1 MWTRKPFLFLFSL
14 SPFVSVAQ
22 LDTIYVANSM
32 TTTIVF
38 DGDIVFA
45 DIGSK
50 LYEPRA
56 KDNVLLVNI
65 KPNVN
70 NAPPT
75 SLTVK
80 STTSVGVWLVVQN
93 NSPKKL
99 LYTPDADRAAML
111 AKSAAKTPAV
121 ERIESAEVETVPVKR
136 KETASRLNANATE
149 NREAGETSNSSNP
162 LNINDTFPADLKRK
176 VKNILKGPQM
186 FWDVAEKKNSMLLSL
201 YSINVDTK
209 YTYFTCKLAN
219 YSSIGFTLDFL
230 SIDRIPFTKSMR
242 KSQAGGVENIPLSY
256 EYFPVEVEP
265 DGQGVLVFA
274 MPLQA
279 FDDRD
284 MLEFKLSESGGSRT
298 LRFSFSCKSIS
309 KAKSI

>member
-1 MWTRKPFLFLFSL
+1 MWTRKVILFFLSL
-14 SPFVSVAQ
+14 SSFASVAQ
-22 LDTIYVANSM
+22 LDTIYVSNSM

-38 DGDIVFA
+38 DGNIVFA

-56 KDNVLLVNI
+56 KDNVLLVNV
-65 KPNVN
+65 KSNVN

-80 STTSVGVWLVVQN
+80 TATSVGVWLVVQN
-93 NSPKKL
+93 NSPRKL
-99 LYTPDADRAAML
+99 LYTPDADRAALL
-111 AKSAAKTPAV
+111 AKSLAKTSAT
-121 ERIESAEVETVPVKR
+121 ERIESQEVESLPVKR
-136 KETASRLNANATE
+136 KEIATKLNANVPE
-149 NREAGETSNSSNP
+149 NRDTNAPSDP
-162 LNINDTFPADLKRK
+162 LNITDTFPAELKRK

-201 YSINVDTK
+201 FAINVDSK

-242 KSQAGGVENIPLSY
+242 KSQAGGVENIPLAY

-265 DGQGVLVFA
+265 DGQGVLIFA

>member
-1 MWTRKPFLFLFSL
+1 MWTRKVILFFLSL
-14 SPFVSVAQ
+14 SSFASAAQ
-22 LDTIYVANSM
+22 LDTIYVSNSM

-38 DGDIVFA
+38 DGNIVFA

-56 KDNVLLVNI
+56 KDNVLLVNV
-65 KPNVN
+65 KSNVN

-80 STTSVGVWLVVQN
+80 SATSVGVWLVVQN

-99 LYTPDADRAAML
+99 LYTPDADRAALL
-111 AKSAAKTPAV
+111 AKSSAKTSAT
-121 ERIESAEVETVPVKR
+121 ERIESQEVESLPVKR
-136 KETASRLNANATE
+136 KEIATRLNANVPE
-149 NREAGETSNSSNP
+149 NRDTNDPSDP
-162 LNINDTFPADLKRK
+162 LNISDTFPAELKRK

-201 YSINVDTK
+201 FAINVDSK

-242 KSQAGGVENIPLSY
+242 KSQAGGVENIPLAY

-265 DGQGVLVFA
+265 DGQGVLIFA